1 MAKTTFIDPIASMS
15 GRLNKREKRG
25 AVMRQKHY
33 RDDTGRVVAV
43 GTNETYTVCRPR
55 DYTANPPKGEELR
68 SITLFQQ
75 AARMAADERRDPVR
89 LAYWEARFQAQLK
102 HPEPDAP
109 IDPRTRRPR
118 IYARLHIFIHATIL
132 RSLRQQPPSDT
143 PHN

>member
-109 IDPRTRRPR
+109 IDPRTHRPR
-118 IYARLHIFIHATIL
+118 IYTRLHIFILSTIL
-132 RSLRQQPPSDT
+132 RSLRQNDATAPK
-143 PHN
+143 